1 MIKILGALEPRLYDA
16 GETIIEAGEEVDEQ
30 IFVINRDHKRP
41 SKSTGFYCI
50 GFSYKQ
56 IRKYY
61 HVKLG
66 PKSIICGYENLYNK
80 SAEFSYRAM
89 MNIDAYG
96 LRKSKL
102 YPILKYEPEIRTQM
116 CRYTLEFYHTIV
128 RRPML
133 EFKKKILVQVSKSQD
148 EEKIMRKMD
157 KEIIKKEEEY
167 IIESEIEFGTAV
179 TEAQKK
185 SLQKRKEQN
194 EIVQKTMKIFEKIGD
209 VH

>member
-1 MIKILGALEPRLYDA
+1 M
-16 GETIIEAGEEVDEQ
+16 
-30 IFVINRDHKRP
+30 
-41 SKSTGFYCI
+41 
-50 GFSYKQ
+50 
-56 IRKYY
+56 
-61 HVKLG
+61 KLG

-96 LRKSKL
+96 LRKCKL
-102 YPILKYEPEIRTQM
+102 YPILKYEPEIHAQM

-148 EEKIMRKMD
+148 EEKIMRKLD
-157 KEIIKKEEEY
+157 KEIVKKEEEY
-167 IIESEIEFGTAV
+167 LIESEIEFGTAV

-194 EIVQKTMKIFEKIGD
+194 EIVQKTLKIFEKIGD